1 MRVLNLFTMKK
12 RQIETNQRTLFNFF
26 SKTSDLQE
34 KKDAT
39 SLNRRPIKDCVK
51 DISVNSSDIF
61 NGLNKF
67 RENKPIVR
75 PNNES
80 VLVSTEN
87 KDNQDCKTAAAHDL
101 KNSPTKVVQKNI
113 STFLSPSK
121 NTVLKLENNVSSRNG
136 MTGNGSGY
144 VIPSVERKPISLKR
158 SPKKRKFQESPL
170 KNTVLKFFSSPE
182 KSQLPLKNEISACGN
197 CSTESNDETNEKKD
211 DTDSVNLAE
220 DSIIISPQKIK
231 VKRRK
236 CLLEESSSKRT
247 LNFKDVTNDEKS
259 NKAFD
264 DDDDDE
270 SAFFKA
276 SLFYEENK
284 NFDLK
289 ELQRCQVIS
298 INDGDNGEKQLTL
311 KNLAKK
317 STGLCT
323 LRSPWNDCPIF
334 PQDIISVR
342 GVQSPEGWVVDWNG
356 LLVTHPDKLISGTTI
371 VGSVYCMRKTILS
384 HIFKEVG
391 GGTRYPMVLGSSV
404 HQLFQEALKQKYLS
418 IEEIEKEYKRMIDS
432 KDFILNMFLEKID
445 YAEITNKLYSFI
457 EHIHKFMKRYIA
469 GYSDSDKG
477 NNWSGEIVETQDI
490 EENIYSPVLGVKG
503 KVDATV
509 RVQVGNRVK
518 TMPLELKTGKVS
530 FSIEHRGQ
538 VILYCMLLKQMGY
551 LVDSGLLLYLSSGV
565 EMKEIKCEEKEVRDL
580 TLLRNGLCHWLIK
593 STSVEATDDL
603 TFPSLPPP
611 INRKSCSSCPYLVP
625 CYAALRE
632 KNLSELKEGNL
643 LSGFGSAATKH
654 LSDSDIK
661 FVFHWLSLI
670 FLERGSSKSSLSDIW
685 NVNPEIREKTG
696 KCLAQ
701 MKVDSCVKADGVQFI
716 ATFSKADNSLLETEL
731 TTGQLIIISS
741 ENHIAQA
748 LGKIQEISP
757 MTISVMLDKHINSD
771 KLMTIDLYD
780 SDGTYNILMNNLT
793 ILMEST
799 DRSAALRDLI
809 IDLKI
814 PTFSAKLSSKIKRI
828 GEDIFARLNKEQVRA
843 VLQAISA
850 ENYILIK
857 GMPGAGKTTT
867 MAALIELLTRLRLKV
882 LVTSFTH
889 SAVDNILINLVGKVK
904 MLRLGPEH
912 RIHPKLKE
920 YTENYYLQSLQEVNT
935 ANIEKIF
942 TDKDVV
948 GVTCFGC
955 KHLWVERQLFDVCLV
970 DEAAQVSLPAILK
983 PISLA
988 KKFILVGDPKQLPA
1002 LVLNEKA
1009 RELGLGISLFERL
1022 DRPAVTSPLT
1032 IQYRMNRVINALA
1045 NNLTYNGQLKCAN
1058 KETEELTLSLP
1069 KGIPS
1074 SAPDWLQQALSTDLR
1089 RSVVIINIENK
1100 NISDSTENQE
1110 EAKIVSDIVDA
1121 LMKGGVEG
1129 ESIGVI
1135 APYNRQVLLLR
1146 SSIEESIEVNTV
1158 DQYQGRDKDI
1168 IIFSTTRSN
1177 YSTGKDI
1184 LGDWNRMNVAVTR
1197 AKRKLI
1203 ILGNLDILYKY
1214 ENFAKLLSFV
1224 EKDNIFKVV

>member
-1 MRVLNLFTMKK
+1 MRIFNLFTMKK

-26 SKTSDLQE
+26 NKTSE
-34 KKDAT
+34 SKDKVSDST
-39 SLNRRPIKDCVK
+39 SLNTRPVK
-51 DISVNSSDIF
+51 VCAKEIGVKSSDIF

-67 RENKPIVR
+67 RENKSS
-75 PNNES
+75 NES
-80 VLVSTEN
+80 VLIATEN
-87 KDNQDCKTAAAHDL
+87 LDNQDHETPSGILDSKI
-101 KNSPTKVVQKNI
+101 SPKKILQKNI
-113 STFLSPSK
+113 SAYLSPSK
-121 NTVLKLENNVSSRNG
+121 NTKLLKLESNICNG
-136 MTGNGSGY
+136 ITENGSVDIVASIETKY
-144 VIPSVERKPISLKR
+144 ISLKR
-158 SPKKRKFQESPL
+158 SPKKRKYKESPL
-170 KNTVLKFFSSPE
+170 KNTKLKLFSSPE
-182 KSQLPLKNEISACGN
+182 KSERLVKNDIASGN
-197 CSTESNDETNEKKD
+197 CSTELNNQTDEKKD
-211 DTDSVNLAE
+211 DADLVNLAE

-247 LNFKDVTNDEKS
+247 LNFKDLTNDEKPS
-259 NKAFD
+259 QIFD
-264 DDDDDE
+264 DEDI
-270 SAFFKA
+270 SSFFKT
-276 SLFYEENK
+276 SSFDEEYK

-289 ELQRCQVIS
+289 ELQRCQVLSIS
-298 INDGDNGEKQLTL
+298 EGHNGEKHLSL
-311 KNLAKK
+311 KNLTQK
-317 STGLCT
+317 SIGLCI
-323 LRSPWNDCPIF
+323 LKSPWNDCPIF
-334 PQDIISVR
+334 PEDIISVK
-342 GVQSPEGWVVDWNG
+342 GVQSSEGWIVDWNG
-356 LLVTHPDKLISGTTI
+356 LLVTSPDKLISGTTI

-404 HQLFQEALKQKYLS
+404 HQLFQEALKQKYFS
-418 IEEIEKEYKRMIDS
+418 IEEIEKEYKRMIGS
-432 KDFILNMFLEKID
+432 KDFILNMFLEKMD

-457 EHIHKFMKRYIA
+457 EHIHKFMKIYIS
-469 GYSDSDKG
+469 GYSNSDND
-477 NNWSGEIVETQDI
+477 NNWSGEIIETQDI

-509 RVQVGNRVK
+509 RVQVRNKVK

-593 STSVEATDDL
+593 STSIEDADNL
-603 TFPSLPPP
+603 TFPPLPPP
-611 INRKSCSSCPYLVP
+611 INRKSCSSCPYLIP

-643 LSGFGSAATKH
+643 LSEFGSVATKH
-654 LSDSDIK
+654 LSDNHIK
-661 FVFHWLSLI
+661 FVFHWVSLI
-670 FLERGSSKSSLSDIW
+670 FLEKGSSKSSLSDIW
-685 NVNPEIREKTG
+685 TVDSEIREKTG

-716 ATFSKADNSLLETEL
+716 VTFSKTDGSLLETEL
-731 TTGQLIIISS
+731 TPGQLIIISS
-741 ENHIAQA
+741 ENRIAQA
-748 LGKIQEISP
+748 LGKVQDISP
-757 MTISVMLDKHINSD
+757 MTISVMLDKHLKSD
-771 KLMTIDLYD
+771 KVMTIDLYD
-780 SDGTYNILMNNLT
+780 SDSTYNILMNNLT
-793 ILMEST
+793 ILLENN
-799 DRSAALRDLI
+799 DRSAALRELI

-828 GEDIFARLNKEQVRA
+828 GEDIFARLNREQVRA

-867 MAALIELLTRLRLKV
+867 MAALIELLTRLGLKV

-904 MLRLGPEH
+904 MLRIGPEY
-912 RIHPKLKE
+912 RVHPKLKE
-920 YTENYYLQSLQEVNT
+920 FTENYYLQSLKEVNT
-935 ANIEKIF
+935 ANIEKLF
-942 TDKDVV
+942 TDKNVV

-955 KHLWVERQLFDVCLV
+955 KHLWIERQIFDVCLV
-970 DEAAQVSLPAILK
+970 DEAAQVSLPAVLK

-1045 NNLTYNGQLKCAN
+1045 NNLTYKGQLKCAN
-1058 KETEELTLSLP
+1058 QETEELTLSLP

-1074 SAPDWLQQALSTDLR
+1074 SAPYWLQQVLVTDLK
-1089 RSVVIINIENK
+1089 RSVVILDVENK
-1100 NISDSTENQE
+1100 DASDSTENQE
-1110 EAKIVSDIVDA
+1110 EAKIISQIVDA
-1121 LMKGGVEG
+1121 LIKGGVEG

-1146 SSIEESIEVNTV
+1146 SSIEDSIEVNTV

-1168 IIFSTTRSN
+1168 IIFSTTRCKQ
-1177 YSTGKDI
+1177 STGKDI

-1203 ILGNLDILYKY
+1203 ILGNLDVLCKY
-1214 ENFAKLLSFV
+1214 ENFAKLISLV
-1224 EKDNIFKVV
+1224 EKENIFKVV